1 MNDRGLLK
9 GGHARAFGH
18 ICYALCFGL
27 VLLPSLSGVNVLRDD
42 VIDYKQ
48 MICSSTLLRNG
59 NMVISTTVVDL
70 KEQYTSCQ
78 VLWCF
83 STLDI
88 EGGYWQAELQG
99 NNKKLEGVFPE
110 RGPWHRRADDIIV
123 LVADIQ

>member
-1 MNDRGLLK
+1 MIEAFLK
-9 GGHARAFGH
+9 EAMLEHLVT
-18 ICYALCFGL
+18 YATPLCLGL
-27 VLLPSLSGVNVLRDD
+27 VLLPSLSGVNVLKDD